1 MKNPSIDPA
10 LSIIC
15 CQHPDERDEIRPAR
29 PAVDQSGERRPI
41 PARIEAAYV
50 GRRMRTHDREE
61 TLNRLEHAGDAP
73 ERQRTGAEADDFAIV
88 GPFEPPHDLD
98 RIGGR
103 IRVVE
108 ALVETIELGFQRA
121 NRHPGSQV

>member
-1 MKNPSIDPA
+1 MIARRRSIDCSTLA
-10 LSIIC
+10 T
-15 CQHPDERDEIRPAR
+15 RPNA
-29 PAVDQSGERRPI
+29 S
-41 PARIEAAYV
+41 AA
-50 GRRMRTHDREE
+50 
-61 TLNRLEHAGDAP
+61 
-73 ERQRTGAEADDFAIV
+73 GAEADDFAIV

-121 NRHPGSQV
+121 NRHPGSHMILACVGSC